1 MTEPTLTR
9 AQARAIEHRTFDW
22 HDLVVTPVVL
32 PIAEPPVYHRI
43 PTHSLAVDF
52 GRAASQGSTPPDPAN
67 APPPSLSSSAGGT
80 RVPTGRAR
88 EETNRFVN
96 GCLLGMGMAVL
107 LWAAILKA
115 GYDVWRWLT

>member
-1 MTEPTLTR
+1 MAEPILTR
-9 AQARAIEHRTFDW
+9 TQRRAIEREMYDW
-22 HDLVVTPVVL
+22 HDLILTPIVL
-32 PIAEPPVYHRI
+32 PMAEPPVYHRM
-43 PTHSLAVDF
+43 PGHAVAVEF
-52 GRAASQGSTPPDPAN
+52 GRGVEPPRPVQPAN
-67 APPPSLSSSAGGT
+67 YPPSSLTSSSGGT